1 LLADNV
7 MDKIN
12 LESFKTTVSQ
22 LDIDDASKR
31 EILKSFKVVEKDID
45 RLDFLHK
52 RNVKDKSITINM
64 LESTFI
70 DLQNQKN
77 QLEQQSLELEKNL
90 NAMKML
96 YQELEQFSYVAS
108 HDLKSPLRNIGS
120 YAQLLN
126 RKYKDKLDEDANMYL
141 NFIVSNA
148 QLMNSIIR
156 DLLEYNSL
164 EHNKQLAQTNLNKTI
179 EHIQLNLK
187 DVLNANNVTVEF
199 ENLPEIWTYQ
209 SSTLQLF
216 HNLIDNAIKHRSEVA
231 PHIVIKA
238 KRLAANSGWEFSVK
252 DNGIGLDEKYKDKV
266 FSPFQRINTASISGT
281 GMGLA
286 ICKKVVRLHGGD
298 IWYEKNK
305 DLGTTFFFT
314 LPQMKVGEGVLD
326 NVNL

>member
-1 LLADNV
+1 MDNT
-7 MDKIN
+7 N
-12 LESFKTTVSQ
+12 LDSFKTTVSQ
-22 LDIDDASKR
+22 LDIDDAHKR

-64 LESTFI
+64 LESTFT
-70 DLQNQKN
+70 DLQSQKN

-96 YQELEQFSYVAS
+96 YQELEQFSFVAS

-126 RKYKDKLDEDANMYL
+126 RKYKDKLDDDANTYL
-141 NFIVSNA
+141 NFIVTNA
-148 QLMNSIIR
+148 QLMNSIIT

-164 EHNKQLAQTNLNKTI
+164 EHNKELAQTNLNKII
-179 EHIQLNLK
+179 EHIQFNLK
-187 DVLNANNVTVEF
+187 DVLTANNVTLEF
-199 ENLPEIWTYQ
+199 ENLPKIWTYQ

-216 HNLIDNAIKHRSEVA
+216 QNLIDNAIKHRSEAA

-238 KRLAANSGWEFSVK
+238 KRLASNGGWEFSIK
-252 DNGIGLDEKYKDKV
+252 DNGIGLEEKYKDKV
-266 FSPFQRINTASISGT
+266 FHPFQRINVQKTTGT

-286 ICKKVVRLHGGD
+286 ICKKVVRLHGGE
-298 IWYEKNK
+298 IWFEKNK

-314 LPQMKVGEGVLD
+314 LPQMKVGEETIN
-326 NVNL
+326 NVSL

>member
-1 LLADNV
+1 

-12 LESFKTTVSQ
+12 LESFKITVNQ

-70 DLQNQKN
+70 DLQTQKN

-90 NAMKML
+90 NATKML
-96 YQELEQFSYVAS
+96 YQELEQFSFVAS

-126 RKYKDKLDEDANMYL
+126 RKYKDKLDEDANTYL

-148 QLMNSIIR
+148 QLMNSIIT

-164 EHNKQLAQTNLNKTI
+164 EHNKQLAQMDLNKTM
-179 EHIQLNLK
+179 ELIQFNLK
-187 DVLNANNVTVEF
+187 DVLTTNNVTLAF
-199 ENLPEIWTYQ
+199 ENLPKIWTFP
-209 SSTLQLF
+209 SSTMQLF
-216 HNLIDNAIKHRSEVA
+216 QNLIDNAVKHRSEA
-231 PHIVIKA
+231 SPHIIIKA
-238 KRLAANSGWEFSVK
+238 KRLASNGGWEFSIK
-252 DNGIGLDEKYKDKV
+252 DNGMGLDEKYKDKV
-266 FSPFQRINTASISGT
+266 FSPFQRINTQNNSGT

-286 ICKKVVRLHGGD
+286 ICKKVVRLHGGE

-305 DLGTTFFFT
+305 DVGTTFFFT
-314 LPQMKVGEGVLD
+314 LPQMKVEKEIVN
-326 NVNL
+326 NVSL

>member
-1 LLADNV
+1 MDNT
-7 MDKIN
+7 N
-12 LESFKTTVSQ
+12 LDSFKAVINQ
-22 LDIDDASKR
+22 MDIDDTHKR
-31 EILKSFKVVEKDID
+31 EILKSFKVVEKDVE
-45 RLDFLHK
+45 RLNFLHK
-52 RNVKDKSITINM
+52 RNVKDKSITINL
-64 LESTFI
+64 LESTVN
-70 DLQNQKN
+70 DLQSQKN

-90 NAMKML
+90 NVQKML

-126 RKYKDKLDEDANMYL
+126 RKYKDKLDDDANMYL
-141 NFIVSNA
+141 NFIVTNA
-148 QLMNSIIR
+148 QLMNSIIT

-164 EHNKQLAQTNLNKTI
+164 EHNKQLAQTDLNKII
-179 EHIQLNLK
+179 EHIQFNLK
-187 DVLNANNVTVEF
+187 DVLTANNVTLEF

-216 HNLIDNAIKHRSEVA
+216 QNLIDNAIKHRSEAA

-238 KRLAANSGWEFSVK
+238 KCLASNGGWEFSVK
-252 DNGIGLDEKYKDKV
+252 DNGMGLDEKYKDKV
-266 FSPFQRINTASISGT
+266 FHPFQRINIQNNSGT

-286 ICKKVVRLHGGD
+286 ICKKVARLHGGD

-314 LPQMKVGEGVLD
+314 LPQMKVVENIVQ
-326 NVNL
+326 NVS

>member
-1 LLADNV
+1 MDNT
-7 MDKIN
+7 N
-12 LESFKTTVSQ
+12 LDSFKTTVSQ
-22 LDIDDASKR
+22 LDIDDVHKR

-64 LESTFI
+64 LESTFT
-70 DLQNQKN
+70 DLQSQKN
-77 QLEQQSLELEKNL
+77 QLQQQSLELEKNL
-90 NAMKML
+90 NTMKML
-96 YQELEQFSYVAS
+96 YQELEQFSFVAS

-126 RKYKDKLDEDANMYL
+126 KKYKDKLDDDANTYL
-141 NFIVSNA
+141 NFIVTNA
-148 QLMNSIIR
+148 QLMNSIIT

-164 EHNKQLAQTNLNKTI
+164 EHNKQLDQTNLNKII
-179 EHIQLNLK
+179 EHIQFHLK
-187 DVLNANNVTVEF
+187 DVLSANNVTLEF

-216 HNLIDNAIKHRSEVA
+216 QNLIDNAIKHRSEA
-231 PHIVIKA
+231 TPHIVIKA
-238 KRLAANSGWEFSVK
+238 KRLASNSGWEFSIK
-252 DNGIGLDEKYKDKV
+252 DNGIGLEEKYKDKV
-266 FSPFQRINTASISGT
+266 FSPFQRINTQNNSGT

-286 ICKKVVRLHGGD
+286 ICKKVVRLHGGE

-314 LPQMKVGEGVLD
+314 LPQMKVGEEITN
-326 NVNL
+326 NVNI

>member
-1 LLADNV
+1 

-12 LESFKTTVSQ
+12 LESFKMTVSQ

-31 EILKSFKVVEKDID
+31 EILKSFKVVEKDVD

-77 QLEQQSLELEKNL
+77 QLEQQSFELEKNL
-90 NAMKML
+90 NATKML
-96 YQELEQFSYVAS
+96 YQELEQFSFVAS

-126 RKYKDKLDEDANMYL
+126 RKYKDKLDEDANTYL

-148 QLMNSIIR
+148 QLMNSIIS
-156 DLLEYNSL
+156 DLLEFNSL
-164 EHNKQLAQTNLNKTI
+164 EHNKQLAQTDLNKLMK
-179 EHIQLNLK
+179 HIQFNLK
-187 DVLNANNVTVEF
+187 DVLTTNNVTVEVDD
-199 ENLPEIWTYQ
+199 LPEIWTYQ

-216 HNLIDNAIKHRSEVA
+216 QNLIDNAIKHRSEA
-231 PHIVIKA
+231 SPHIVINS
-238 KRLAANSGWEFSVK
+238 KRMTSNDGWEFSIK
-252 DNGIGLDEKYKDKV
+252 DNGMGLDEKYKDKV
-266 FSPFQRINTASISGT
+266 FSPFQRINTQNNSGT

-286 ICKKVVRLHGGD
+286 ICKKVVRLHGGE

-305 DLGTTFFFT
+305 DEGTTFFFT
-314 LPQMKVGEGVLD
+314 LPQMKVGENMVT
-326 NVNL
+326 

>member
-1 LLADNV
+1 

-12 LESFKTTVSQ
+12 LESFKITVNQ

-31 EILKSFKVVEKDID
+31 EILKSFKVIEKDVD

-64 LESTFI
+64 LESTFT
-70 DLQNQKN
+70 DLQAQKN

-96 YQELEQFSYVAS
+96 YQELEQFSFVAS

-126 RKYKDKLDEDANMYL
+126 RKYKDKLDEDANTYL
-141 NFIVSNA
+141 NFIVTNA
-148 QLMNSIIR
+148 QLMNSIIT

-164 EHNKQLAQTNLNKTI
+164 EHNKQLNQTDLNKTM
-179 EHIQLNLK
+179 EFIQFNLK
-187 DVLNANNVTVEF
+187 DVLAANDVTLEY
-199 ENLPEIWTYQ
+199 ENLPQIWTYQ
-209 SSTLQLF
+209 ASTLQLF
-216 HNLIDNAIKHRSEVA
+216 QNLIDNAIKHRSEAA
-231 PHIVIKA
+231 PHIIIKA
-238 KRLAANSGWEFSVK
+238 KRLATNDGWEFSIK
-252 DNGIGLDEKYKDKV
+252 DNGMGLDEKYKDKV
-266 FSPFQRINTASISGT
+266 FSPFQRINIQNNSGT

-286 ICKKVVRLHGGD
+286 ICKKVARLHGGD

-314 LPQMKVGEGVLD
+314 LPQMKVGEETT
-326 NVNL
+326 NNISI

>member
-1 LLADNV
+1 
-7 MDKIN
+7 MDKTN
-12 LESFKTTVSQ
+12 LDSFKTVISQ
-22 LDIDDASKR
+22 LNIDDIQKH

-52 RNVKDKSITINM
+52 RNVKDKSITINL
-64 LESTFI
+64 LESTVN
-70 DLQNQKN
+70 DLQSQKN

-120 YAQLLN
+120 YAQLLQ
-126 RKYKDKLDEDANMYL
+126 RRYKDKLDEDANMYL
-141 NFIVSNA
+141 NFVVTNA
-148 QLMNSIIR
+148 QLMNSIIT

-179 EHIQLNLK
+179 ELVQFKLK
-187 DVLNANNVTVEF
+187 DVLKSNNVTLEC

-216 HNLIDNAIKHRSEVA
+216 QNLIDNAIKHRSEES
-231 PHIVIKA
+231 PHIIIKA
-238 KRLAANSGWEFSVK
+238 KKLALNGGWEFSIK
-252 DNGIGLDEKYKDKV
+252 DNGIGLEEKYSDKV
-266 FSPFQRINTASISGT
+266 FHPFQRINVHKTSGT

-286 ICKKVVRLHGGD
+286 ICKKVVRLHGGE
-298 IWYEKNK
+298 IWFEKNK

-314 LPQMKVGEGVLD
+314 LPQMKVGEGVVD
-326 NVNL
+326 NVSL

>member
-1 LLADNV
+1 MDNT
-7 MDKIN
+7 N
-12 LESFKTTVSQ
+12 LDSFKTTVSQ
-22 LDIDDASKR
+22 LDIDDVHKR

-64 LESTFI
+64 LESTFT
-70 DLQNQKN
+70 DLQSQKN
-77 QLEQQSLELEKNL
+77 QLQQQSLELEKNL
-90 NAMKML
+90 NTMKML
-96 YQELEQFSYVAS
+96 YQELEQFSFVAS

-126 RKYKDKLDEDANMYL
+126 KKYKDKLDDDANTYL
-141 NFIVSNA
+141 NFIVTNA
-148 QLMNSIIR
+148 QLMNSIIT

-164 EHNKQLAQTNLNKTI
+164 EHNKQLDQTNLNKII
-179 EHIQLNLK
+179 EHIQFHLK
-187 DVLNANNVTVEF
+187 DVLSANNVTLEF

-216 HNLIDNAIKHRSEVA
+216 QNLIDNAIKHRSEA
-231 PHIVIKA
+231 TPHIVIKA
-238 KRLAANSGWEFSVK
+238 KRLASNSGWEFSIK

-266 FSPFQRINTASISGT
+266 FSPFQRINTQNNSGT

-286 ICKKVVRLHGGD
+286 ICKKVVRLHGGE

-314 LPQMKVGEGVLD
+314 LPQMKVGEEITN
-326 NVNL
+326 NVNI